1 MRNRVCDKQDK
12 QKYVFG
18 MIYGVKE
25 SGDTKLERVLFTINN
40 LFQSA

>member
-12 QKYVFG
+12 QKYVFD

-25 SGDTKLERVLFTINN
+25 STKLERVLFTINN

>member
-12 QKYVFG
+12 QKYMFD

-25 SGDTKLERVLFTINN
+25 SSDTKLERVLFTINN